1 MAPSPLRLV
10 IQPSGRVVEAHKG
23 DRLLD
28 VIREMGILLEAICGG
43 AGECGKCR
51 VVVSPPSAVEETGT
65 PSRVGPSPEERA
77 QGYVL
82 ACRVRLV
89 GDCTVTVPIES
100 RIVAPKIL
108 VPTLIGRDELD
119 PAVRAF
125 PISVDGDPFSVGVSV
140 RLDGYRGPRPRI
152 DPDLLERLHASN
164 GDCWGIVHEDGG
176 AARLLRA
183 GRSPGSLYGLAVDLG
198 TTTVVGALV
207 DLATG
212 RVTATGAAL
221 NRQITWGEELL
232 TRCAFGRKPAGREI
246 LRRAAAES
254 IEKVLLAATAEAGV
268 DPADVFEIVLAG
280 NTVMTWIAAGRD
292 PAPLELVDAPI
303 DRRYIRFDADE
314 LGLPV
319 PTGTPVTCLPAIS
332 RFVGGDVV
340 GDMLTAGICASDEIS
355 LLVDLGTN
363 GEIVLGCAEW
373 RACTSCA
380 SGPAFEG
387 GGCSSGMRAMDGV
400 IDRVSFDPE
409 TGAIGW
415 NTIGDG
421 RPRGLCGSGIIDV
434 AYAMFRAGVLDFM
447 GRLVEGAPG
456 VRCGRDGLEFVLVP
470 ADESATGREIAVTEQ
485 DMAYLMD
492 SKAAVL
498 GAIAVLL
505 DRYRVR
511 PADVRHLYLA
521 GAFGAYA
528 DLASVSGFG
537 ILPRLPSVEVHALGN
552 GSLTGAYAALVSR
565 ARRREGEACA
575 ASTAYIDLLVDP
587 AFIEAYTTALQ
598 IPGRADLFAIE
609 P

>member
-1 MAPSPLRLV
+1 MPVPLTVLV
-10 IQPSGRVVEAHKG
+10 QPSGRVVTARRG
-23 DRLLD
+23 DLLLD
-28 VIREMGILLEAICGG
+28 LVRETGLLLESICGG
-43 AGECGKCR
+43 SGECGKCR
-51 VVVSPPSAVEETGT
+51 VVVTPPNAVEESGGS
-65 PSRVGPSPEERA
+65 SRQAPSPEERA

-82 ACRVRLV
+82 ACRARVV
-89 GDCTVTVPIES
+89 ADCTVTVPVES

-108 VPTLIGRDELD
+108 VPALVGQAELD
-119 PAVRAF
+119 PAVRTY
-125 PISVDGDPFSVGVSV
+125 PVSVEADPFSIGASI
-140 RLDGYRGPRPRI
+140 RLAGYRGPRPRV
-152 DPDLLERLHASN
+152 DPVLLDRLRSST
-164 GDCWGIVHEDGG
+164 GDCWGVVHEDGG
-176 AARLLRA
+176 SARLLRVV
-183 GRSPGSLYGLAVDLG
+183 RSPGPLYGLAVDLG

-212 RVTATGAAL
+212 RVAATGAAL

-232 TRCAFGRKPAGREI
+232 TRCALGRRTAGRTT

-254 IEKVLLAATAEAGV
+254 IDLVLRAATAEAGV
-268 DPADVFEIVLAG
+268 APAAVAEVVLAG
-280 NTVMTWIAAGRD
+280 NTVMTWLAAGCD

-303 DRRYIRFDADE
+303 DRGFVRFDAGE
-314 LGLPV
+314 LGLSV
-319 PTGTPVTCLPAIS
+319 PPATPVTCLPAIS

-340 GDMLTAGICASDEIS
+340 GDMITAGLCTSEEIS

-387 GGCSSGMRAMDGV
+387 GGCSSGMRAMDGA
-400 IDRVSFDPE
+400 IERVSFDPDS
-409 TGAIGW
+409 GAIGW
-415 NTIGDG
+415 STIGG
-421 RPRGLCGSGIIDV
+421 ARPRGLCGSGIIDA
-434 AYAMFRAGVLDFM
+434 AYAMYRAGVLDFT

-456 VRCGRDGLEFVLVP
+456 VRRGRDGLEFVLVP
-470 ADESATGREIAVTEQ
+470 AGESATGRAVTVTEQ

-498 GAIAVLL
+498 GAVAVLL

-528 DLASVSGFG
+528 DLDSVSGFG
-537 ILPRLPSVEVHALGN
+537 ILPRFPNAVVHALGN
-552 GSLTGAYAALVSR
+552 GSLAGAYAALVSR
-565 ARRREGEACA
+565 ARRREAAACA

-587 AFIEAYTTALQ
+587 AFVEAYTAALQ
-598 IPGRADLFAIE
+598 IPGRADLFPKE
-609 P
+609 

>member
-1 MAPSPLRLV
+1 MPVPLTVLV
-10 IQPSGRVVEAHKG
+10 QPSGRVVAARPG
-23 DRLLD
+23 DLLLD
-28 VIREMGILLEAICGG
+28 LVRETGLVLESVCGG

-51 VVVSPPSAVEETGT
+51 VVVTPPDAVEVVGGAG
-65 PSRVGPSPEERA
+65 RAGPSPEERA

-82 ACRVRLV
+82 ACRARVTAN
-89 GDCTVTVPIES
+89 CTVTVPIES

-108 VPTLIGRDELD
+108 ISALAGSIDLDPAVSAYPVSVEADPFSIGASIRLAGYCGPRPRTEPTLIGRL
-119 PAVRAF
+119 RA
-125 PISVDGDPFSVGVSV
+125 S
-140 RLDGYRGPRPRI
+140 
-152 DPDLLERLHASN
+152 A

-176 AARLLRA
+176 DARLLRA
-183 GRSPGSLYGLAVDLG
+183 VRSPGPLYGLAVDLG

-212 RVTATGAAL
+212 RVAATGAAL

-232 TRCAFGRKPAGREI
+232 TRCAFGRKVAGRAT

-254 IEKVLLAATAEAGV
+254 IDLVIRAATAEAGV
-268 DPADVFEIVLAG
+268 RPADVVEIVLAG

-303 DRRYIRFDADE
+303 DRGCIRFDAGE
-314 LGLPV
+314 LGLSVPV
-319 PTGTPVTCLPAIS
+319 GTPVTCLPAIS

-340 GDMLTAGICASDEIS
+340 GDMITAGLCASDEVS

-387 GGCSSGMRAMDGV
+387 GGCSSGMRAMDGA
-400 IDRVSFDPE
+400 IDRVSFNPA

-415 NTIGDG
+415 STIGDS
-421 RPRGLCGSGIIDV
+421 RPRGLCGSGIIDA
-434 AYAMFRAGVLDFM
+434 AYAMYRAGTLDFT

-470 ADESATGREIAVTEQ
+470 AEESAIERAIAITEQ
-485 DMAYLMD
+485 DMIYLMD

-498 GAIAVLL
+498 GAVAVLL
-505 DRYRVR
+505 ERYRVR

-537 ILPRLPSVEVHALGN
+537 ILPRLPNAEVHALGN

-565 ARRREGEACA
+565 ARRREAIDCA

-587 AFIEAYTTALQ
+587 AFIEAYTAALQ

>member
-1 MAPSPLRLV
+1 MPVPLTVLV
-10 IQPSGRVVEAHKG
+10 QPSGRVVAASPG
-23 DRLLD
+23 DLLLNL
-28 VIREMGILLEAICGG
+28 VRETGLVLESVCGG

-51 VVVSPPSAVEETGT
+51 VVVTPPGAVEVVGGTGRT
-65 PSRVGPSPEERA
+65 GPSPEERA

-82 ACRVRLV
+82 ACHARVTAN
-89 GDCTVTVPIES
+89 CTVTVPIES

-108 VPTLIGRDELD
+108 VSALASPNDLD
-119 PAVRAF
+119 PAVSAY
-125 PISVDGDPFSVGVSV
+125 PVSVEADPFSIGASI
-140 RLDGYRGPRPRI
+140 RLAGARGPRPRT
-152 DPDLLERLHASN
+152 DPALIERLRASA
-164 GDCWGIVHEDGG
+164 GDCWGVVHEDGG
-176 AARLLRA
+176 GARLLRA
-183 GRSPGSLYGLAVDLG
+183 VRSPGPLYGLTVDLG

-212 RVTATGAAL
+212 RVATTGAAL

-232 TRCAFGRKPAGREI
+232 TRCAFGRKVAGRTT

-254 IEKVLLAATAEAGV
+254 IDLVVRAATAEAGV
-268 DPADVFEIVLAG
+268 RPADIAEIVLAG

-303 DRRYIRFDADE
+303 DRGLVRFDAGE
-314 LGLPV
+314 LGLSV
-319 PTGTPVTCLPAIS
+319 PAGTPVTCLPAIS

-340 GDMLTAGICASDEIS
+340 GDMLTAGLCASDEVS

-387 GGCSSGMRAMDGV
+387 GGCSSGMRAMDGA
-400 IDRVSFDPE
+400 IDRVSFDPA
-409 TGAIGW
+409 TGAISW
-415 NTIGDG
+415 STIGDG
-421 RPRGLCGSGIIDV
+421 RPRGLCGSGIIDA
-434 AYAMFRAGVLDFM
+434 AYAMHRAGVLDFT
-447 GRLVEGAPG
+447 GRLVEDAPG
-456 VRCGRDGLEFVLVP
+456 VRGGRDGLAFVLVP
-470 ADESATGREIAVTEQ
+470 ASESATGREIAITEQ
-485 DMAYLMD
+485 DMTYLMD

-498 GAIAVLL
+498 GAVSVLL

-537 ILPRLPSVEVHALGN
+537 ILPRLPNAQVHALGN

-565 ARRREGEACA
+565 ARRREAADCA

-587 AFIEAYTTALQ
+587 AFIEAYTDALQ